1 MVASCTFECSV
12 VTSPNIFL
20 LAPLQT
26 RLKLCRMPYAFSFS
40 PCDCGRHPGA
50 PHDWVQLVFSTN
62 VFGMVR
68 MFGMCT
74 PAPITNHNENLAEL
88 SNERKYSSMGH

>member
-1 MVASCTFECSV
+1 MVASCTFEYSV
-12 VTSPNIFL
+12 VTPPNIML

-26 RLKLCRMPYAFSFS
+26 RFKFCRMPYAFSFS

-50 PHDWVQLVFSTN
+50 PHVFSTS

-68 MFGMCT
+68 IFGMCT
-74 PAPITNHNENLAEL
+74 PAPITNHNEILAEL
-88 SNERKYSSMGH
+88 SNEKKYSSMGY